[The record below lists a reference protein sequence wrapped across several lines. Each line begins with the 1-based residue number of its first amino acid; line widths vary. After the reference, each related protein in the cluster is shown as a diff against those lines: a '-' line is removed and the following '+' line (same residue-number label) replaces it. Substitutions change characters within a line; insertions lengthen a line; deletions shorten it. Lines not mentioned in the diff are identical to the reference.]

1 MINELLALMEGAAAK
16 STAAGS
22 KLHGM
27 VGDAATQ
34 VFGDEIGQMIM
45 QPSSG
50 MSMGISGS
58 IGDTEDSALLLRD
71 ANARAGIQNEAVNFL
86 QPAPAMPSIGIPQLP
101 SYREPLPP
109 TQPQPPLETER
120 EKILREN
127 IERINRGEPP
137 PMR

>member
-1 MINELLALMEGAAAK
+1 MINALLGFMEGTAAK
-16 STAAGS
+16 ATAAGS
-22 KLHGM
+22 ALEGM

-50 MSMGISGS
+50 ISMGMSGS
-58 IGDTEDSALLLRD
+58 LGDTEDSALLLQD

-86 QPAPAMPSIGIPQLP
+86 QPTPAMPSVGIPQLP

-109 TQPQPPLETER
+109 TQPQQPQETER
-120 EKILREN
+120 ERILREN
-127 IERINRGEPP
+127 MERINRGEPP
-137 PMR
+137 PPR

>member
-86 QPAPAMPSIGIPQLP
+86 QPTPAMPSVGIPQLP
-101 SYREPLPP
+101 SYREPLPSTLP
-109 TQPQPPLETER
+109 PQETER
-120 EKILREN
+120 ERILREDL
-127 IERINRGEPP
+127 ERINRGEPP

>member
-1 MINELLALMEGAAAK
+1 MINELLGFMEGAAAK

-22 KLHGM
+22 KLHSM
-27 VGDAATQ
+27 VGGAATQ

-58 IGDTEDSALLLRD
+58 LGDTEDSALLLQD

-86 QPAPAMPSIGIPQLP
+86 QPTPVMPSVGIPQLS

-109 TQPQPPLETER
+109 TQPQPPQETDRER
-120 EKILREN
+120 MLREDL
-127 IERINRGEPP
+127 ERIGRGELP